1 LDFTEAGLAAR
12 DIRLLW
18 HGFAPE
24 LLRGTLSVQV
34 DQGRLPAVEPGVG
47 RLVGL
52 VKVFSLARRLR
63 LDFGDLFEQDL
74 SFDRIEGQV

>member
-1 LDFTEAGLAAR
+1 M
-12 DIRLLW
+12 
-18 HGFAPE
+18 
-24 LLRGTLSVQV
+24 QV